1 MTNDRFKFQEDPQ
14 PVRLKARRQAKRGM
28 PTNSRQS
35 GTSASPG
42 SSSTTPEE
50 ELKVEGYD
58 EKWLRAHF
66 PSQLPRIFHEILQG
80 VGHDSVAYRAA
91 VYALAHVPVEFSSD
105 APNETQVTAL
115 KFYHLSLQDVAKCL
129 PVEDADHMALSLA
142 ILSVLSIVEMKLG
155 TYLGG
160 LTHAKQAGALIADKL
175 GSLSSSAVGK
185 RVVAAW
191 FPIKAWYSVQCV
203 PWDKLARVLPS
214 DTLSKSWDLLQSS
227 DDNSHELAALLVESR
242 RMLDAWHESI
252 PLEDRPI
259 YGTTSRLKK
268 QLASQ
273 PPGTRIEP
281 LTYQSY
287 RAAMDYAR
295 YAAAQALS
303 SDEALDIITGATSP
317 PIAYRDEWNH
327 LILQILAGLEV
338 LPCTGDDDNY
348 LGLTW
353 IVGQVVGLRCLDPS
367 VISWI
372 ESHLELLA
380 PTETTAAACISIAP
394 DSNGHVPYG
403 ACHGFWPYV
412 PSFEGNLALA
422 ILFGLSALV
431 HLVQAVMYKQ
441 RYCWVIIMAGV
452 WETSAFVLRTLGAK
466 DGRVLPF
473 YIISSLTFMLAPLWI
488 NAYAYMVGARIVHFS
503 LPDRRVFR
511 IKASYMTKLFVGAD
525 LVCFGVQGAGGSMLS
540 GQGSTSTMQTGKVLY
555 TAGCIVQLIFI
566 AAFTAVVVQLHIKVR
581 KNPPSAWN
589 ANSLQLI
596 WVIFIVLILIFVSIS
611 GSVLKGHGLTH
622 V

>member
-1 MTNDRFKFQEDPQ
+1 MRLNIPCAGYQTDFKFQEDPQ
-14 PVRLKARRQAKRGM
+14 PVRLKARRQAKRGA
-28 PTNSRQS
+28 PVVSRQ
-35 GTSASPG
+35 GGISASPG

-160 LTHAKQAGALIADKL
+160 LTHAKQAGALIADRL
-175 GSLSSSAVGK
+175 GILSSSAVGK
-185 RVVAAW
+185 QVVAAW

-203 PWDKLARVLPS
+203 PWDKLARVLSS
-214 DTLSKSWDLLQSS
+214 DTLSKSWDLLRSS
-227 DDNSHELAALLVESR
+227 DDRSHELAALLVESR
-242 RMLDAWHESI
+242 RLYTLVSLHRLLKTSSSRDDISSWPDLYQTVVNKCSSGLDKSEEASCRTEVAGLRDRLDAWHDSI
-252 PLEDRPI
+252 PPEDRPI

-281 LTYQSY
+281 LTFQSY
-287 RAAMDYAR
+287 RAAMNYAR
-295 YAAAQALS
+295 FAAAQALS

-317 PIAYRDEWNH
+317 PTAYRDEWNH
-327 LILQILAGLEV
+327 LILQILAGLEEV
-338 LPCTGDDDNY
+338 PCTGDDDNY

-380 PTETTAAACISIAP
+380 SASQDWGSLMPKDLFRP
-394 DSNGHVPYG
+394 L
-403 ACHGFWPYV
+403 
-412 PSFEGNLALA
+412 LALQR
-422 ILFGLSALV
+422 GLLE
-431 HLVQAVMYKQ
+431 
-441 RYCWVIIMAGV
+441 R
-452 WETSAFVLRTLGAK
+452 
-466 DGRVLPF
+466 GRVAVHIFGDMGPSIELSEARSPAAKRCV
-473 YIISSLTFMLAPLWI
+473 LV
-488 NAYAYMVGARIVHFS
+488 VGLDIES
-503 LPDRRVFR
+503 GKGFR
-511 IKASYMTKLFVGAD
+511 E
-525 LVCFGVQGAGGSMLS
+525 
-540 GQGSTSTMQTGKVLY
+540 
-555 TAGCIVQLIFI
+555 
-566 AAFTAVVVQLHIKVR
+566 VVVIE
-581 KNPPSAWN
+581 
-589 ANSLQLI
+589 
-596 WVIFIVLILIFVSIS
+596 
-611 GSVLKGHGLTH
+611 
-622 V
+622 